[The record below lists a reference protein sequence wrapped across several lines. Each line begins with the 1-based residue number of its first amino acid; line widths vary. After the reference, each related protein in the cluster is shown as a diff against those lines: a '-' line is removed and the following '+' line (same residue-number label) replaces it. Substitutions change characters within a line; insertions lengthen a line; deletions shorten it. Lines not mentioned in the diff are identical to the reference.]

1 MRKVAIWALVTDSDG
16 EKVTA
21 VVPWVIPR
29 ADMHLML
36 SAWVEPAGTS
46 LKEAAPE
53 VGQSRPAALQA
64 RAMNVA
70 IWALVTGSDGEK
82 VLAAVPTTT
91 SKADMQSMP
100 VTWLEPGAT
109 SSKYANPEVG
119 QSRPATLQVR
129 AMNVAIWA
137 LVTDSDGE
145 KVLAEVPTVI
155 LSLVTV
161 SMLSA

>member
-1 MRKVAIWALVTDSDG
+1 MAIWALVTDSDG
-16 EKVTA
+16 EKVSA
-21 VVPWVIPR
+21 VVPRVIPR

-36 SAWVEPAGTS
+36 SAWVELAGTS
-46 LKEAAPE
+46 VKEAAPE

-70 IWALVTGSDGEK
+70 IWALVTDSDGEK
-82 VLAAVPTTT
+82 VLAAVPMMT

-100 VTWLEPGAT
+100 VAWLEPAAT

-119 QSRPATLQVR
+119 QSRPLAVQVR
-129 AMNVAIWA
+129 LMNVAIWA

-145 KVLAEVPTVI
+145 NIVAEVPTVI
-155 LSLVTV
+155 LNLVTV